1 MIECFDTVPPK
12 TGPAAAD
19 LTWLQRIV
27 DDLPVGLAVT
37 GPDGRRL
44 YANRTADVLAAEA
57 EAAEQPSRA
66 VRTTRQAVTVDGL
79 SYDVAVSADATEQ
92 QKREDDLFRRAYFD
106 DLTGLPNRR
115 LMERSV
121 DTLVEGDG
129 STRFALAFI
138 DLDGFKHI
146 NDYYGHEVGDQLL
159 VKMAARITQAI
170 RASDLLARVGGDELL
185 LLLAPVTSA
194 EAVTDT
200 VSRILK
206 RLKEPFFID
215 GHEIFSSASIGV
227 SLYPDHGESYSV
239 LRVNADSA
247 MYRIKSDTK
256 GGVSLFD
263 PHIGHA
269 VTERMKVEQRL
280 RTAIRDRRLCC
291 AYQPKVD
298 FRSDRVVGLEV
309 LLRWRDEGG
318 VIQAPGNFVD
328 LAVELGLMNDI
339 TLQVLEE
346 TVRMTDTINDAFG
359 PDTSI
364 SLNVAAKQATDVR
377 FMRQFADALDATG
390 DPTRFMVELTEEAF
404 VAKTQFQTRVLPML
418 REVGAKVSIDDFG
431 VGFSSL
437 SALADI
443 TADEIKVD
451 RSFIT
456 SVHKR
461 PRSQSILGAIESLG
475 QSLGMSVIVEG
486 VETFEELAYLQSATR
501 IRYAQGYYFSKPV
514 VFDEDAQGTPLPV
527 PSRHHQAARAAV
539 MNRDGLNRAC

>member
-1 MIECFDTVPPK
+1 MTHPHEPGPP
-12 TGPAAAD
+12 GPGRDAGTA
-19 LTWLQRIV
+19 WLRRIV
-27 DDLPVGLAVT
+27 DGLPVGLAVT

-44 YANRTADVLAAEA
+44 YANRAADVLAVGTDVTAPGA
-57 EAAEQPSRA
+57 KP
-66 VRTTRQAVTVDGL
+66 VRTVRGAVTVDGTA
-79 SYDVAVSADATEQ
+79 YDVAVSADATEQ
-92 QKREDDLFRRAYFD
+92 RKVEDDLFRRAYFD

-115 LMERSV
+115 LLERG
-121 DTLVEGDG
+121 VEQLITGDDG
-129 STRFALAFI
+129 ATRFALAFI

-146 NDYYGHEVGDQLL
+146 NDYYGHDVGDQLL
-159 VKMAARITQAI
+159 VKIAERITRTI

-185 LLLAPVTSA
+185 LLIAPAASTD
-194 EAVTDT
+194 AVTEAMT
-200 VSRILK
+200 RILE

-227 SLYPDHGESYSV
+227 SLFPEHGRSYSV

-247 MYRIKSDTK
+247 MYRIKADTK

-298 FRSDRVVGLEV
+298 FRGDKVVGLEV

-339 TLQVLEE
+339 TLQVLAE
-346 TVRMTDTINDAFG
+346 TVAMTDLIDEAFG
-359 PDTSI
+359 PEASI
-364 SLNVAAKQATDVR
+364 SINVAAKQATDVR
-377 FMRQFADALDATG
+377 FMRQFADALAATG
-390 DPTRFMVELTEEAF
+390 DAGRFMVELTEEAF

-418 REVGAKVSIDDFG
+418 RDIGTRVSIDDFG

-456 SVHKR
+456 AVHKR
-461 PRSQSILGAIESLG
+461 SRSQSILGAIESLG

-486 VETFEELAYLQSATR
+486 VETFEELTYLQTATR
-501 IRYAQGYYFSKPV
+501 IRYAQGFYFSKPV
-514 VFDEDAQGTPLPV
+514 VFDEDAQGGILPLGNRQRQVTRAPV
-527 PSRHHQAARAAV
+527 V
-539 MNRDGLNRAC
+539 NRNRLTRAC

>member
-1 MIECFDTVPPK
+1 MTHPDDPRPP
-12 TGPAAAD
+12 D
-19 LTWLQRIV
+19 LGSHGAWLRRIV
-27 DDLPVGLAVT
+27 DDLPVGMAVT
-37 GPDGRRL
+37 GSDGCRL
-44 YANRTADVLAAEA
+44 YANRAADAFATANDRAAA
-57 EAAEQPSRA
+57 SRGP
-66 VRTTRQAVTVDGL
+66 VRTVRHAVTLDGL
-79 SYDVAVSADATEQ
+79 VYDVAVSADATEQ
-92 QKREDDLFRRAYFD
+92 QKVEDDLFRRAYFD

-115 LMERSV
+115 LLERG
-121 DTLVEGDG
+121 VEDLIARDDG
-129 STRFALAFI
+129 TTRFALAFI

-146 NDYYGHEVGDQLL
+146 NDYYGHDVGDQLL
-159 VKMAARITQAI
+159 AKIADRITRCI
-170 RASDLLARVGGDELL
+170 RETDLLARVGGDELL
-185 LLLAPVTSA
+185 LLIAPAGSA
-194 EAVTDT
+194 EAVTEA
-200 VSRILK
+200 VARILD

-215 GHEIFSSASIGV
+215 GHEIFSSASIGI
-227 SLYPDHGESYSV
+227 SLFPEHGRSYSV

-247 MYRIKSDTK
+247 MYRIKADTK
-256 GGVSLFD
+256 GAVSLFD

-339 TLQVLEE
+339 TLQVLAE
-346 TVRMTDTINDAFG
+346 TVSTMDLIDEAFG
-359 PDTSI
+359 PEASI
-364 SLNVAAKQATDVR
+364 SINVAAKQATDVR
-377 FMRQFADALDATG
+377 FMRQFADALAATG

-418 REVGAKVSIDDFG
+418 RDVGTRVSIDDFG

-456 SVHKR
+456 DVHKR

-486 VETFEELAYLQSATR
+486 VETFEELVYLQSATQ
-501 IRYAQGYYFSKPV
+501 IRCAQGFYFSRPV
-514 VFDEDAQGTPLPV
+514 VFDEDAQGTPLPL
-527 PSRHHQAARAAV
+527 PSRQRHASRAPV
-539 MNRDGLNRAC
+539 VNRDRFNRAS